1 MADALQVLIT
11 DRAWPDSHVER
22 DILANVG
29 AEVIEADDSQ
39 ESTLV
44 ELAANADAIATCW
57 AQVTTAVIEASPKCQ
72 IIARFGIGLDNIA
85 IDTATERG
93 IPVTYVPDY
102 CVPEVSDH
110 TVALLLTALRKTA
123 FFHQQTKSGHYAL
136 SEGPPLRRLAGQR
149 LGLIGLGRI
158 GQAVVP
164 KARALGFE
172 VVAHTP
178 SANDHGTG
186 CPMLSLDELLS
197 TSDAVSLH
205 LPLTDD
211 NHQMLNANALA
222 LMPDHAV
229 VINTSRGGLVDHAAV
244 WDALRN
250 DRLGGLAL
258 DVFDPEPPD
267 LSDPLFADHRVIAT
281 PHAAFLS
288 RESLHEL
295 RSRTARQVADV
306 LVGRLPEHVVNPA
319 VCQHLR
325 PGNPSGP
332 GVGRPQ

>member
-1 MADALQVLIT
+1 MGDALKVLIT
-11 DRAWPDSHVER
+11 DRAWPDCHIER
-22 DILANVG
+22 EILSAVG
-29 AEVIEADDSQ
+29 AEVIEAPDGR

-44 ELAANADAIATCW
+44 ELAADASAIATCW
-57 AQVTTAVIEASPKCQ
+57 AEVTEAVINATMNCR

-85 IDTATERG
+85 IETATSRG

-110 TVALLLTALRKTA
+110 AVALLLTALRKTA

-172 VVAHTP
+172 VVAHTLT
-178 SANDHGTG
+178 ANDHDTG
-186 CPMLSLDELLS
+186 CPMLSIDELLR

-205 LPLTDD
+205 LPLTDAT
-211 NHQMLNANALA
+211 HQIINADSLN

-229 VINTSRGGLVDHAAV
+229 LINTSRGGLIDHAAV
-244 WDALRN
+244 WDALRT

-295 RSRTARQVADV
+295 RSRTARQIADV
-306 LVGRLPEHVVNPA
+306 LDGRLPEHVVNPA
-319 VCQHLR
+319 VCEHLR
-325 PGNPSGP
+325 PAKP
-332 GVGRPQ
+332 